1 MESMTIM
8 TASPDDAASPMSVSA
23 PPVLWLTIG
32 VAAPANIRMSVPINS
47 APTYFIVT
55 YSFIILKL
63 GQKWTRTQDLCSEQT
78 FLAREM
84 GGEGNE
90 HGRGGKG
97 PSSND
102 HDSTLKHLQL
112 LLRREGCLLF
122 PFLKPPKRGA
132 PGVPGVT
139 GVEGADAPSS
149 PSICVLVCFGWSE
162 ETRKVKKCVL
172 LHVVML

>member
-1 MESMTIM
+1 
-8 TASPDDAASPMSVSA
+8 
-23 PPVLWLTIG
+23 
-32 VAAPANIRMSVPINS
+32 
-47 APTYFIVT
+47 
-55 YSFIILKL
+55 
-63 GQKWTRTQDLCSEQT
+63 
-78 FLAREM
+78 M

-90 HGRGGKG
+90 HERGGNG

-149 PSICVLVCFGWSE
+149 PSIC
-162 ETRKVKKCVL
+162 
-172 LHVVML
+172 